1 MPKNKNITLRRN
13 FSWTFIGNL
22 IYSGCQWGMLV
33 VLAKLGNPE
42 MVGTFTLGLAVTA
55 PVMMFSNLQLRDIQ
69 TTDAKNHYLFNDYL
83 GLRLITTG
91 LALPIILWITLAT
104 GYKGETAIVII
115 LIGFAKGLESI
126 SDVFYGLLQKHE
138 KMDRMAISVMMKGPL
153 SLLMLSIGTYISGS
167 IVWGVLG
174 LVIAWACIL
183 LIWDIPS
190 YRWLINKF
198 TSEGEIPDS
207 LEGKTAKPRWQLGT
221 IRKLIWLSLP
231 LGLVMMLISLNAN
244 IPRYFLEHSLGKKE
258 LGVFAAL
265 AYLIVAGNMVVSA
278 LGSAARPR
286 LAKYYAGA
294 NVSAYQKLLFQLVA
308 IACLLGLSGIL
319 VAWVA
324 GGQILTIVYQPEYA
338 KYTDLLIWLMVT
350 AGIGYVSSFLGEG
363 MTAARYFRTQ
373 IPLFIVV
380 TSTSAISSFW
390 FIPKNGL
397 KGAAIALM
405 IAEIVRTIF
414 TLGVIFH
421 AVHRIQRYQ
430 THR

>member
-207 LEGKTAKPRWQLGT
+207 LEGRTAKPRWQLGT

-286 LAKYYAGA
+286 LAKYYAGG
-294 NVSAYQKLLFQLVA
+294 NVSAYQKLLLQLVA

-380 TSTSAISSFW
+380 TSTSAIASFW

>member
-207 LEGKTAKPRWQLGT
+207 LEGRTAKPRWQLGT

-338 KYTDLLIWLMVT
+338 KYTELLIWLMVT

-380 TSTSAISSFW
+380 TSTSAIASFW

>member
-1 MPKNKNITLRRN
+1 MPKNKDITLRRN

-138 KMDRMAISVMMKGPL
+138 KMDRMAVSVMMKGPL

-167 IVWGVLG
+167 IVWGVVG

-244 IPRYFLEHSLGKKE
+244 IPRYFLEQSLGKKE

-286 LAKYYAGA
+286 LAKYYAGG
-294 NVSAYQKLLFQLVA
+294 NVSAYQKLLLQLVA

-338 KYTDLLIWLMVT
+338 KYTELLIWLMVT

-373 IPLFIVV
+373 IPLFIIV
-380 TSTSAISSFW
+380 TSTSAIASCW
-390 FIPKNGL
+390 FIPRNGL

-405 IAEIVRTIF
+405 IAEIVRIIF

>member
-138 KMDRMAISVMMKGPL
+138 KMDRMAISVMMKGSL

-167 IVWGVLG
+167 IIWGVLG

-207 LEGKTAKPRWQLGT
+207 LEGRTAKPRWQLGT

-286 LAKYYAGA
+286 LAKYYAGG
-294 NVSAYQKLLFQLVA
+294 NVSAYQKLLLQLVA

-338 KYTDLLIWLMVT
+338 KYTELLIWLMVT

-380 TSTSAISSFW
+380 TSTSAIASFW

-405 IAEIVRTIF
+405 IAEIVRIIF

>member
-1 MPKNKNITLRRN
+1 
-13 FSWTFIGNL
+13 
-22 IYSGCQWGMLV
+22 
-33 VLAKLGNPE
+33 
-42 MVGTFTLGLAVTA
+42 
-55 PVMMFSNLQLRDIQ
+55 
-69 TTDAKNHYLFNDYL
+69 
-83 GLRLITTG
+83 
-91 LALPIILWITLAT
+91 
-104 GYKGETAIVII
+104 
-115 LIGFAKGLESI
+115 
-126 SDVFYGLLQKHE
+126 
-138 KMDRMAISVMMKGPL
+138 
-153 SLLMLSIGTYISGS
+153 
-167 IVWGVLG
+167 
-174 LVIAWACIL
+174 
-183 LIWDIPS
+183 
-190 YRWLINKF
+190 LINKF

-338 KYTDLLIWLMVT
+338 KYTELLIWLMVT

-373 IPLFIVV
+373 IPLFIIV
-380 TSTSAISSFW
+380 TSTSAIASFW

-405 IAEIVRTIF
+405 IAEIVRIIF

>member
-1 MPKNKNITLRRN
+1 MPKNKDITLRRN

-138 KMDRMAISVMMKGPL
+138 KMDRMAVSVMMKGPL

-167 IVWGVLG
+167 IVWGVVG

-244 IPRYFLEHSLGKKE
+244 IPRYFLEQSLGKKE

-286 LAKYYAGA
+286 LAKYYAGG
-294 NVSAYQKLLFQLVA
+294 NVSAYQKLLLQLVA

-338 KYTDLLIWLMVT
+338 KYTELLIWLMVT

-373 IPLFIVV
+373 IPLFIIV
-380 TSTSAISSFW
+380 TSTSAIASFW

>member
-1 MPKNKNITLRRN
+1 MPKNKDITLRRN

-138 KMDRMAISVMMKGPL
+138 KMDRMAVSVMMKGPL

-167 IVWGVLG
+167 IVWGVVG

-207 LEGKTAKPRWQLGT
+207 LEGKTATPRWQLGT

-244 IPRYFLEHSLGKKE
+244 IPRYFLEQSLGKKE

-286 LAKYYAGA
+286 LAKYYAGG
-294 NVSAYQKLLFQLVA
+294 NVSAYQKLLLQLVA

-338 KYTDLLIWLMVT
+338 KYTELLIWLMVT

-373 IPLFIVV
+373 IPLFIIV
-380 TSTSAISSFW
+380 TSTSAIASFW

-405 IAEIVRTIF
+405 IAEIVRIIF

>member
-167 IVWGVLG
+167 IIWGVLG

-286 LAKYYAGA
+286 LAKYYAGG

-338 KYTDLLIWLMVT
+338 KYTELLIWLMVT

-380 TSTSAISSFW
+380 TSTSAIASFW

>member
-138 KMDRMAISVMMKGPL
+138 KMDRMAVSVMMKGPL

-167 IVWGVLG
+167 IVWGVVG

-286 LAKYYAGA
+286 LAKYYAGG

-338 KYTDLLIWLMVT
+338 KYTELLIWLMVT

-373 IPLFIVV
+373 IPLFIIV
-380 TSTSAISSFW
+380 TSTSAIASCW
-390 FIPKNGL
+390 FIPRNGL

>member
-167 IVWGVLG
+167 IIWGVVG

-207 LEGKTAKPRWQLGT
+207 LEGRTAKPRWQLGT

-338 KYTDLLIWLMVT
+338 KYTELLIWLMVT

-380 TSTSAISSFW
+380 TSTSAIASFW

>member
-13 FSWTFIGNL
+13 FSWTFIGNV

-286 LAKYYAGA
+286 LAKYYAGG

-338 KYTDLLIWLMVT
+338 KYTELLIWLMVT

-380 TSTSAISSFW
+380 TSTSAIASCW
-390 FIPKNGL
+390 FIPRNGL

-405 IAEIVRTIF
+405 IAEIVRIIF

>member
-1 MPKNKNITLRRN
+1 MPKNKDITLRRN

-138 KMDRMAISVMMKGPL
+138 KMDRMAVSVMMKGPL

-167 IVWGVLG
+167 IVWGVVG

-244 IPRYFLEHSLGKKE
+244 IPRYFLEQSLGKKE

-286 LAKYYAGA
+286 LAKYYAGG
-294 NVSAYQKLLFQLVA
+294 NVSAYQKLLLQLVA

-338 KYTDLLIWLMVT
+338 KYTELLIWLMVT

-373 IPLFIVV
+373 IPLFIIV
-380 TSTSAISSFW
+380 TSTSAIASCW
-390 FIPKNGL
+390 FIPRNGL

-405 IAEIVRTIF
+405 IAEIVRIIF

-421 AVHRIQRYQ
+421 AIHRIQRYQ

>member
-1 MPKNKNITLRRN
+1 MPKNKDITLRRN

-138 KMDRMAISVMMKGPL
+138 KMDRMAVSVMMKGPL

-167 IVWGVLG
+167 IVWGVVG

-244 IPRYFLEHSLGKKE
+244 IPRYFLEQSLGKKE

-286 LAKYYAGA
+286 LAKYYAGG
-294 NVSAYQKLLFQLVA
+294 NVSAYQKLLLQLVA

-338 KYTDLLIWLMVT
+338 KYTELLIWLMVT

-373 IPLFIVV
+373 IPLFIIV
-380 TSTSAISSFW
+380 TSTSAIASFW
-390 FIPKNGL
+390 FIPRNGL

-405 IAEIVRTIF
+405 IAEIVRIIF

>member
-286 LAKYYAGA
+286 LAKYYAGG
-294 NVSAYQKLLFQLVA
+294 NVSAYQKLLLQLVA

-380 TSTSAISSFW
+380 TSTSAIASFW

>member
-22 IYSGCQWGMLV
+22 IYSACQWGMLV

-138 KMDRMAISVMMKGPL
+138 KMDRMAVSVMMKGPL

-286 LAKYYAGA
+286 LAKYYAGG
-294 NVSAYQKLLFQLVA
+294 NVSAYQKLLLQLVA

-338 KYTDLLIWLMVT
+338 KYTELLIWLMVT

-373 IPLFIVV
+373 IPLFIIV
-380 TSTSAISSFW
+380 TSTSAIASCW
-390 FIPKNGL
+390 FIPRNGL

-405 IAEIVRTIF
+405 IAEIVRIIF

>member
-1 MPKNKNITLRRN
+1 MPKNKDITLRRN
-13 FSWTFIGNL
+13 FSWTFIGNV

-138 KMDRMAISVMMKGPL
+138 KMDRMAVSVMMKGPL

-167 IVWGVLG
+167 IVWGVVG

-244 IPRYFLEHSLGKKE
+244 IPRYFLEQSLGKKE

-286 LAKYYAGA
+286 LAKYYAGG
-294 NVSAYQKLLFQLVA
+294 NVSAYQKLLLQLVA

-338 KYTDLLIWLMVT
+338 KYTELLIWLMVT

-373 IPLFIVV
+373 IPLFIIV
-380 TSTSAISSFW
+380 TSTSAIASCW
-390 FIPKNGL
+390 FIPRNGL

-405 IAEIVRTIF
+405 IAEIVRIIF

>member
-167 IVWGVLG
+167 IIWGVLG

-207 LEGKTAKPRWQLGT
+207 LEGRTAKPRWQLGT

-244 IPRYFLEHSLGKKE
+244 IPRYFLEQSLGKKE

-286 LAKYYAGA
+286 LAKYYAGG
-294 NVSAYQKLLFQLVA
+294 NVSAYQKLLVQLVA

-338 KYTDLLIWLMVT
+338 KYTELLIWLMVT

-373 IPLFIVV
+373 IPLFIIV
-380 TSTSAISSFW
+380 TSTSAIASFW

-405 IAEIVRTIF
+405 IAEIVRIIF

>member
-1 MPKNKNITLRRN
+1 MPKNKDITLRRN

-138 KMDRMAISVMMKGPL
+138 KMDRMAVSVMMKGPL

-167 IVWGVLG
+167 IVWGVVG

-207 LEGKTAKPRWQLGT
+207 LEGKTATPRWQLGT
-221 IRKLIWLSLP
+221 IRRLIWLSLP

-244 IPRYFLEHSLGKKE
+244 IPRYFLEQSLGKKE

-286 LAKYYAGA
+286 LAKYYAGG
-294 NVSAYQKLLFQLVA
+294 NVSAYQKLLLQLVA

-338 KYTDLLIWLMVT
+338 KYTELLIWLMVT

-373 IPLFIVV
+373 IPLFIIV
-380 TSTSAISSFW
+380 TSTSAIASFW

-405 IAEIVRTIF
+405 IAEIVRIIF

>member
-1 MPKNKNITLRRN
+1 MPKNKDITLRRN

-138 KMDRMAISVMMKGPL
+138 KMDRMAVSVMMKGPL

-167 IVWGVLG
+167 IVWGVVG

-244 IPRYFLEHSLGKKE
+244 IPRYFLEQSLGKKE

-338 KYTDLLIWLMVT
+338 KYTELLIWLMVT

-380 TSTSAISSFW
+380 TSTSAIASFW

-405 IAEIVRTIF
+405 IAEIVRIIF

>member
-138 KMDRMAISVMMKGPL
+138 KMDRMAISVMMKGSL

-167 IVWGVLG
+167 IIWGVLG

-207 LEGKTAKPRWQLGT
+207 LEGRTAKPRWQLGT

-244 IPRYFLEHSLGKKE
+244 IPRYFLEQSLGKKE

-286 LAKYYAGA
+286 LAKYYAGG
-294 NVSAYQKLLFQLVA
+294 NVSAYQKLLLQLVA

-338 KYTDLLIWLMVT
+338 KYTELLIWLMVT

-380 TSTSAISSFW
+380 TSTSAIASFW

-405 IAEIVRTIF
+405 IAEIVRIIF

>member
-13 FSWTFIGNL
+13 FSWTFIGNV

-138 KMDRMAISVMMKGPL
+138 KMDRMAVSVMMKGPL

-167 IVWGVLG
+167 IVWGVVG

-286 LAKYYAGA
+286 LAKYYAGG

-338 KYTDLLIWLMVT
+338 KYTELLIWLMVT

-373 IPLFIVV
+373 IPLFIIV
-380 TSTSAISSFW
+380 TSTSAIASCW
-390 FIPKNGL
+390 FIPRNGL

-405 IAEIVRTIF
+405 IAEIVRIIF

>member
-167 IVWGVLG
+167 IIWGVLG

-207 LEGKTAKPRWQLGT
+207 LEGRTAKPRWQLGT

-286 LAKYYAGA
+286 LAKYYAGG
-294 NVSAYQKLLFQLVA
+294 NVSAYQKLLLQLVA

-338 KYTDLLIWLMVT
+338 KYTELLIWLMVT

-380 TSTSAISSFW
+380 TSTSAIASFW

>member
-1 MPKNKNITLRRN
+1 
-13 FSWTFIGNL
+13 
-22 IYSGCQWGMLV
+22 
-33 VLAKLGNPE
+33 
-42 MVGTFTLGLAVTA
+42 
-55 PVMMFSNLQLRDIQ
+55 MFSNLQLRDIQ

-338 KYTDLLIWLMVT
+338 KYTELLIWLMVT

-380 TSTSAISSFW
+380 TSTSAIASFW

>member
-138 KMDRMAISVMMKGPL
+138 KMDRMAISVMMKGSL

-167 IVWGVLG
+167 IIWGVLG

-207 LEGKTAKPRWQLGT
+207 LEGRTAKPRWQLGT

-286 LAKYYAGA
+286 LAKYYAGG
-294 NVSAYQKLLFQLVA
+294 NVSAYQKLLLQLVA

-338 KYTDLLIWLMVT
+338 KYTELLIWLMVT

-380 TSTSAISSFW
+380 TSTSAIASFW

>member
-1 MPKNKNITLRRN
+1 MPKNKDITLRRN

-138 KMDRMAISVMMKGPL
+138 KMDRMAVSVMMKGPL

-167 IVWGVLG
+167 IVWGVVG

-198 TSEGEIPDS
+198 TLEGEIPDS

-244 IPRYFLEHSLGKKE
+244 IPRYFLEQSLGKKE

-286 LAKYYAGA
+286 LAKYYAGG
-294 NVSAYQKLLFQLVA
+294 NVSAYQKLLLQLVA

-338 KYTDLLIWLMVT
+338 KYTELLIWLMVT

-373 IPLFIVV
+373 IPLFIIV
-380 TSTSAISSFW
+380 TSTSAIASFW
-390 FIPKNGL
+390 FIPRNGL

-405 IAEIVRTIF
+405 IAEIVRIIF

>member
-1 MPKNKNITLRRN
+1 MPKNKDITLRRN
-13 FSWTFIGNL
+13 FSWTFIGNV

-138 KMDRMAISVMMKGPL
+138 KMDRMAVSVMMKGPL

-207 LEGKTAKPRWQLGT
+207 LEGKTATPRWQLGT
-221 IRKLIWLSLP
+221 IRRLIWLSLP

-278 LGSAARPR
+278 LGGAARPR
-286 LAKYYAGA
+286 LAKYYAGG
-294 NVSAYQKLLFQLVA
+294 NVSAYQKLLLQLVA

-338 KYTDLLIWLMVT
+338 KYTELLIWLMVT

-373 IPLFIVV
+373 IPLFIIV
-380 TSTSAISSFW
+380 TSTSAIASCW
-390 FIPKNGL
+390 FIPRNGL

-405 IAEIVRTIF
+405 IAEIVRIIF

>member
-167 IVWGVLG
+167 IIWGVLG

-207 LEGKTAKPRWQLGT
+207 LEGRTAKPRWQLGT

-286 LAKYYAGA
+286 LAKYYAGG
-294 NVSAYQKLLFQLVA
+294 NVSAYQKLLLQLVA

-338 KYTDLLIWLMVT
+338 KYTELLIWLMVT

-380 TSTSAISSFW
+380 TSTSAIASFW

-405 IAEIVRTIF
+405 IAEIVRIIF

>member
-207 LEGKTAKPRWQLGT
+207 LEGRTAKPRWQLGT

-380 TSTSAISSFW
+380 TSTSAIASFW

>member
-167 IVWGVLG
+167 IIWGVLG

-207 LEGKTAKPRWQLGT
+207 LEGRTAKPRWQLGT

-265 AYLIVAGNMVVSA
+265 AYLIVAGNMVISA

-286 LAKYYAGA
+286 LAKYYAGG

-338 KYTDLLIWLMVT
+338 KYTELLIWLMVT

-380 TSTSAISSFW
+380 TSTSAIASFW

>member
-1 MPKNKNITLRRN
+1 MPKNKDITLRRN

-138 KMDRMAISVMMKGPL
+138 KMDRMAVSVMMKGPL

-167 IVWGVLG
+167 IVWGVVG

-207 LEGKTAKPRWQLGT
+207 LGGKTAKPRWQLGT

-244 IPRYFLEHSLGKKE
+244 IPRYFLEQSLGKKE

-286 LAKYYAGA
+286 LAKYYAGG
-294 NVSAYQKLLFQLVA
+294 NVSAYQKLLLQLVA

-338 KYTDLLIWLMVT
+338 KYTELLIWLMVT

-373 IPLFIVV
+373 IPLFIIV
-380 TSTSAISSFW
+380 TSTSAIASFW

-405 IAEIVRTIF
+405 IAEIVRIIF

>member
-167 IVWGVLG
+167 IIWGVLG

-207 LEGKTAKPRWQLGT
+207 LEGRTAKPRWQLGT

-244 IPRYFLEHSLGKKE
+244 IPRYFLEQSLGKKE

-286 LAKYYAGA
+286 LAKYYAGG
-294 NVSAYQKLLFQLVA
+294 NVSAYQKLLLQLVA

-338 KYTDLLIWLMVT
+338 KYTELLIWLMVT

-373 IPLFIVV
+373 IPLFIIV
-380 TSTSAISSFW
+380 TSTSAIASFW

-405 IAEIVRTIF
+405 IAEIVRIIF

>member
-167 IVWGVLG
+167 IIWGVLG

-207 LEGKTAKPRWQLGT
+207 LEGRTAKPRWQLGT

-286 LAKYYAGA
+286 LAKYYAGG
-294 NVSAYQKLLFQLVA
+294 NVSAYQKLLLQLVA

-380 TSTSAISSFW
+380 TSTSAIASFW

>member
-138 KMDRMAISVMMKGPL
+138 KMDRMAISVMMKGSL

-167 IVWGVLG
+167 IIWGVLG

-207 LEGKTAKPRWQLGT
+207 LEGRTAKPRWQLGT

-244 IPRYFLEHSLGKKE
+244 IPRYFLEQSLGKKE

-286 LAKYYAGA
+286 LAKYYAGG
-294 NVSAYQKLLFQLVA
+294 NVSAYQKLLLQLVA

-338 KYTDLLIWLMVT
+338 KYTELLIWLMVT

-373 IPLFIVV
+373 IPLFIIV
-380 TSTSAISSFW
+380 TSTSAIASFW

-405 IAEIVRTIF
+405 IAEIVRIIF

>member
-167 IVWGVLG
+167 IIWGVLG

-207 LEGKTAKPRWQLGT
+207 LEGRTAKPRWQLGT

-265 AYLIVAGNMVVSA
+265 AYLIVAGNMVISA

-286 LAKYYAGA
+286 LAKYYAGG

-338 KYTDLLIWLMVT
+338 KYTELLIWLMVT

-373 IPLFIVV
+373 IPLFIIV
-380 TSTSAISSFW
+380 TSTSAIASFW

-405 IAEIVRTIF
+405 IAEIVRIIF

>member
-167 IVWGVLG
+167 IIWGVLG

-207 LEGKTAKPRWQLGT
+207 LEGRTAKPRWQLGT

-265 AYLIVAGNMVVSA
+265 AYLIVAGNMVISA

-286 LAKYYAGA
+286 LAKYYAGG

-338 KYTDLLIWLMVT
+338 KYTELLIWLMVT

-380 TSTSAISSFW
+380 TSTSAIASFW

-405 IAEIVRTIF
+405 IAEIVRIIF

>member
-1 MPKNKNITLRRN
+1 MPKNKDITLRRN

-138 KMDRMAISVMMKGPL
+138 KMDRMAVSVMMKGPL

-167 IVWGVLG
+167 IVWGVVG

-198 TSEGEIPDS
+198 TLEGEIPDS

-244 IPRYFLEHSLGKKE
+244 IPRYFLEQSLGKKE

-286 LAKYYAGA
+286 LAKYYAGG
-294 NVSAYQKLLFQLVA
+294 NVSAYQKLLVQLVA

-338 KYTDLLIWLMVT
+338 KYTELLIWLMVT

-373 IPLFIVV
+373 IPLFIIV
-380 TSTSAISSFW
+380 TSTSAIASCW
-390 FIPKNGL
+390 FIPRNGL

-405 IAEIVRTIF
+405 IAEIVRIIF

>member
-22 IYSGCQWGMLV
+22 IYSACQWGMLV

-338 KYTDLLIWLMVT
+338 KYTELLIWLMVT

-373 IPLFIVV
+373 IPLFIIV
-380 TSTSAISSFW
+380 TSTSAIASCW
-390 FIPKNGL
+390 FIPRNGL

-405 IAEIVRTIF
+405 IAEIVRIIF

>member
-1 MPKNKNITLRRN
+1 
-13 FSWTFIGNL
+13 
-22 IYSGCQWGMLV
+22 MLV

-338 KYTDLLIWLMVT
+338 KYTELLIWLMVT

-380 TSTSAISSFW
+380 TSTSAIASFW

>member
-1 MPKNKNITLRRN
+1 
-13 FSWTFIGNL
+13 
-22 IYSGCQWGMLV
+22 
-33 VLAKLGNPE
+33 
-42 MVGTFTLGLAVTA
+42 
-55 PVMMFSNLQLRDIQ
+55 
-69 TTDAKNHYLFNDYL
+69 
-83 GLRLITTG
+83 LITTG

-167 IVWGVLG
+167 IIWGVLG

-207 LEGKTAKPRWQLGT
+207 LEGRTAKPRWQLGT

-286 LAKYYAGA
+286 LAKYYAGG
-294 NVSAYQKLLFQLVA
+294 NVSAYQKLLLQLVA

-380 TSTSAISSFW
+380 TSTSAIASFW

>member
-22 IYSGCQWGMLV
+22 IYSACQWGMLV

-338 KYTDLLIWLMVT
+338 KYTELLIWLMVT

-380 TSTSAISSFW
+380 TSTSAIASFW